1 METCQQ
7 FAEYIEDIKESLTD
21 GQYKQGMDLCQTLFK
36 KEVPEEKLY
45 RMTYL
50 CPLVFSDLH
59 ACSDE
64 ECMHGRSL
72 NIGFEKK
79 TALVRFTPDRAAE
92 INEEKMFL
100 GDGIEEFIQEDVL
113 ANHQEYEEDIP
124 HFQWDTFPVLRLELC
139 D

>member
-1 METCQQ
+1 MEAQQ

-21 GQYKQGMDLCQTLFK
+21 AQYKHGMEMCQALFK
-36 KEVPEEKLY
+36 KEAPDEKMY
-45 RMTYL
+45 KMTYL
-50 CPLVFSDLH
+50 FPIVFSDLH

-79 TALVRFTPDRAAE
+79 TALVKLSAERAAD
-92 INEEKMFL
+92 IQDQNLFL
-100 GDGIEEFIQEDVL
+100 GDGLEDFIQEDVL